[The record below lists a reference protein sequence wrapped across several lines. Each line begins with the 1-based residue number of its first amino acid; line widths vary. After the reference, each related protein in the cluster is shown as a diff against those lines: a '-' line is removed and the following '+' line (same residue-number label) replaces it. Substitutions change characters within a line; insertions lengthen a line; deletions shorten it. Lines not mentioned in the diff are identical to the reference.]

1 MIVPDQPAQKMW
13 LKVCIFRIFCELP
26 AEMGLGSRIN
36 TGVWRGTVEMIGARM
51 RALTQDKYLVGQHL
65 CAFVEMIG
73 ARMRALTHPFSF
85 VRGNSMPCRN
95 DRSPY
100 EGIDT
105 TYMDFPFVSFNSVEM
120 IGARMRALTPS
131 FPR

>member
-51 RALTQDKYLVGQHL
+51 RALTQISVDFVIKPASL
-65 CAFVEMIG
+65 VEMIG
-73 ARMRALTHPFSF
+73 ARMRALTHCFLRYWY
-85 VRGNSMPCRN
+85 VYR
-95 DRSPY
+95 Y
-100 EGIDT
+100 
-105 TYMDFPFVSFNSVEM
+105 
-120 IGARMRALTPS
+120 LL
-131 FPR
+131 